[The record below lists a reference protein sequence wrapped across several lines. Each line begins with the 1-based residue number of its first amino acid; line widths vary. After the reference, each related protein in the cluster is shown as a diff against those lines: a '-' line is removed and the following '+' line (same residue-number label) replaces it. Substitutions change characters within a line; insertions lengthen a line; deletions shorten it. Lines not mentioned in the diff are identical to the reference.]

1 MAMGIEG
8 KDIEYRTGSDRIK
21 GYLAYPDDGKDH
33 PGVIVIH
40 EIFGLDQHTRSV
52 ADRMASEGYIALAP
66 DLFSSMKLSKVITK
80 DGIAATMEFIMSI
93 PPDRQRDEA
102 YREQLLGNMPDDKR
116 KVIMDTYNTLLKNR
130 PVDLLTEYLS
140 SGVDYLHTLKN
151 VTGKI
156 GSVGFCFGGGMSIS
170 LGCTGKV
177 DATAIYYGENPDPL
191 DKLKNVK
198 NAVIGF
204 YAGEDKRIT
213 SKVPDL
219 VSKLFEYN
227 KEVSV
232 KIYPGTYHAFFNSTR
247 PSIYN
252 KRASEDSWRLLMAFY
267 KEIFGQ

>member
-1 MAMGIEG
+1 
-8 KDIEYRTGSDRIK
+8 
-21 GYLAYPDDGKDH
+21 
-33 PGVIVIH
+33 
-40 EIFGLDQHTRSV
+40 
-52 ADRMASEGYIALAP
+52 
-66 DLFSSMKLSKVITK
+66 
-80 DGIAATMEFIMSI
+80 
-93 PPDRQRDEA
+93 
-102 YREQLLGNMPDDKR
+102 MPDAKR

-140 SGVDYLHTLKN
+140 SAVDYLHTLEN
-151 VTGKI
+151 VNGKI
-156 GSVGFCFGGGMSIS
+156 GSVGFCFGGGMSIN

-177 DATAIYYGENPDPL
+177 DATAIYYGENPEPM

-252 KRASEDSWRLLMAFY
+252 RRASEDSWKLLMAFY
-267 KEIFGQ
+267 KEISNE